1 MFPRV
6 VRLNS
11 RLVSFALLGLQIAN
25 GAITY
30 QHPDDLPSNVNYDFI
45 VAGGGTA
52 GLVVASR
59 LSENSDWNI
68 LVIEAGPSNK
78 DTPETRVPGLADS
91 LPGSRTDWNYT
102 TIPQDALGGR
112 SLNYSRAKVLGGC
125 STHNGMVYTRGSE
138 DDWNYWAEVTGDQ
151 ALSWDSVLPIMK
163 KAEKFSQ
170 DFSDQSV
177 DGHIDPAVHG
187 RDGLLSVVA
196 SYTNVSFNDLLLQTT
211 KELSDEFPFKL
222 DLNDGKPHELAWT
235 QYTIDHNAERSSSAT
250 SYLET
255 TGDNVHVLV
264 NTHVTR
270 IVSAG
275 NGTNF
280 RSVEFAVDSNSPKK
294 VLQAKKELILSAGV
308 IASPQVLMN
317 SGIGGREELQAI
329 GVDTL
334 IDNPSV
340 GKNLSDQAA
349 TLLMFDT
356 TLPNTDYDVA
366 AALTEWDKSRSGPMA
381 HGARLNHLTWVRLP
395 DDKLNGSDPSSGKDS
410 PHIEFQFRQ
419 ISHQLPPADVPN
431 QVQLPDPDSIG
442 VVLQFS
448 VVNLYSISPGSVILN
463 DNDPFANPMIDL
475 NMFGDQKDIAI
486 LREGVRSARR
496 MFSSPAFKDVI
507 NGTVYP
513 PADVTSDEDL
523 DAFLRTSA
531 ESYWHGV
538 GTLSMS
544 PQNASWGVVNPDF
557 RVKGTSGLRVVD
569 ASVIPR
575 APAGHTQVPVYTF
588 AEHASVLIAASYH

>member
-1 MFPRV
+1 MLSRV
-6 VRLNS
+6 AKLNS
-11 RLVSFALLGLQIAN
+11 RLVSLALLGSQIAF

-30 QHPDDLPSNVNYDFI
+30 QHPDDLPSGVDYDFI

-59 LSENSDWNI
+59 LSENSKWNV

-78 DTPETRVPGLADS
+78 DTPETRIPGLADN
-91 LPGSRTDWNYT
+91 LPGTRTDWNYT

-125 STHNGMVYTRGSE
+125 STHNGMVYTRGPR
-138 DDWNYWAEVTGDQ
+138 DDWNYWAEITDNQ
-151 ALSWDSVLPIMK
+151 ALKWDNVLPIMK
-163 KAEKFSQ
+163 NTEKFSQ
-170 DFSDQSV
+170 DFLDQSME
-177 DGHIDPAVHG
+177 GHIDPSVHG
-187 RDGLLSVVA
+187 FDGMLSVVA
-196 SYTNVSFNDLLLQTT
+196 SYTNVSFNNLLLETT
-211 KELSDEFPFKL
+211 RELSDEFPFKL
-222 DLNDGKPHELAWT
+222 DLNDGKPHGLAWT
-235 QYTIDHNAERSSSAT
+235 QYTIDQGAERSSSAT
-250 SYLET
+250 SYLES

-275 NGTNF
+275 NETDF
-280 RSVEFAVDSNSPKK
+280 RSVEFAVDANSPKK
-294 VLQAKKELILSAGV
+294 VLTAKKELILSAGV
-308 IASPQVLMN
+308 IASPQILMN

-340 GKNLSDQAA
+340 GRNLSDQAS

-366 AALTEWDKSRSGPMA
+366 AALTEWDNSRSGPMA
-381 HGARLNHLTWVRLP
+381 YAARLNHLTWVRLP
-395 DDKLNGSDPSSGKDS
+395 DDKLSGSDPSSGHDS

-448 VVNLYSISPGSVILN
+448 VVNLYSISLGSVTLN
-463 DNDPFANPMIDL
+463 NNDPFADPIIDL

-496 MFSSPAFKDVI
+496 MFSSQAFKNVVHE
-507 NGTVYP
+507 TVYP
-513 PADVTSDEDL
+513 PAGVTSDEDL

-531 ESYWHGV
+531 VSYLHGV

-544 PQNASWGVVNPDF
+544 PHSASWGVVNPDF
-557 RVKGTSGLRVVD
+557 RVKGTTGLRVVD

-575 APAGHTQVPVYTF
+575 APAGHTQIPVYTF
-588 AEHASVLIAASYH
+588 AEHASALIADSYN

>member
-1 MFPRV
+1 MLPRV
-6 VRLNS
+6 ARLNTH
-11 RLVSFALLGLQIAN
+11 LVSLALLGFQITY

-30 QHPDDLPSNVNYDFI
+30 QHPDDLPSDVDYDFI

-59 LSENSDWNI
+59 LSENPDWNI

-78 DTPETRVPGLADS
+78 DAPETRVPGLAGS
-91 LPGSRTDWNYT
+91 LPASRTDWNYT

-125 STHNGMVYTRGSE
+125 SSHNSMVYTRGSK
-138 DDWNYWAEVTGDQ
+138 DDWNHWADITGDQ
-151 ALSWDSVLPIMK
+151 GLSWDSILPVMK
-163 KAEKFSQ
+163 KAEKFSK
-170 DFSDQSV
+170 DFSNQSV
-177 DGHIDPAVHG
+177 DGHIDPSMHG
-187 RDGLLSVVA
+187 HDGLLSVVS
-196 SYTNVSFNDLLLQTT
+196 SYTNVSFNDLLLETT

-222 DLNDGKPHELAWT
+222 DLNDGNPHGLAWT
-235 QYTIDHNAERSSSAT
+235 QYTIDHRAERSSSAT
-250 SYLET
+250 SYLEST
-255 TGDNVHVLV
+255 RDNVHVLV
-264 NTHVTR
+264 NSRVTR
-270 IVSAG
+270 IFSAG
-275 NGTNF
+275 NGTDF
-280 RSVEFAVDSNSPKK
+280 RSVEFAVDANSPKK
-294 VLQAKKELILSAGV
+294 VLTAKKEVILSAGV

-366 AALTEWDKSRSGPMA
+366 AALTEWEDSRSGPMA
-381 HGARLNHLTWVRLP
+381 YGARLNHLTWVRLL
-395 DDKLNGSDPSSGKDS
+395 DDKLNGSDPSSGKNS
-410 PHIEFQFRQ
+410 PHIEFQFMQ
-419 ISHQLPPADVPN
+419 ISHQLPPADAPN
-431 QVQLPDPDSIG
+431 QVKLPDPDSIG
-442 VVLQFS
+442 AVLLLA
-448 VVNLYSISPGSVILN
+448 VVNLYSVSHGSIILN

-496 MFSSPAFKDVI
+496 MFSSQAFKDVV

-531 ESYWHGV
+531 ISYWHGV

-544 PQNASWGVVNPDF
+544 PQNASWGVVDPDF

-569 ASVIPR
+569 ASVIPY

-588 AEHASVLIAASYH
+588 AEHASVLIAKSYA